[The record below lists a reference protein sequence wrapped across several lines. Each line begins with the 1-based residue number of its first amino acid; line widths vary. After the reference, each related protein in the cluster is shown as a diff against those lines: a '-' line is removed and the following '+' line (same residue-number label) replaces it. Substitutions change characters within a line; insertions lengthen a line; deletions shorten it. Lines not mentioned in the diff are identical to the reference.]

1 MENNFKILENRLIAF
16 LDILGFSELLKRKSL
31 EFVHS
36 KYSRF
41 IDNAKTMVF
50 YATQGDNTGRTN
62 FEYAEFLFDSIIL
75 VSNPISDVYNVNN
88 FIGGVNY
95 LMETGF
101 IDKLPL
107 RGVITKGNFLLDNER
122 NIFLSN
128 DFSRAVKFEGK
139 QEWTG
144 CIVLEE
150 AEETIISSVF
160 GEKAIETL
168 KTEIQLRNNPVHY
181 YPVPFKN
188 ILIF

>member
-50 YATQGDNTGRTN
+50 YSTQGDNTGRTN